1 MDTAKNIR
9 ASLKKLHEKIKS
21 GKDISEEDLRVAFV
35 KSGILEALGY
45 EGELKDVRFEKGVRG
60 KRSDLLAFD
69 DYQNVV
75 FVVEFKR
82 PNEIDLEQD
91 FTQLWERYVNPL
103 KAQYGVLTD
112 GLELLLYERINS
124 NWERKLRVNLGE
136 VALSQCEEVYDWLKK
151 PRIERTR
158 IEEVLDYFERFD
170 NPEEKVNLSSEIA
183 QKHFFDGFELKEGSV
198 FVNLVQKTIGLFDF
212 ELERS
217 KFLKSAYN
225 FWKISYA
232 KKPEKVPENWRR
244 IMDGIGLEA
253 NEENLF
259 KFMFCLESAYSLFT
273 RLILAKA
280 CEDYKLPY
288 VAFSRF
294 IKTEIERTSY
304 RGDITLL
311 AWAITTKNLIESM
324 KQKLVKSVFEG
335 DIFYWWEDSY
345 KEISAGDA
353 LYSPR
358 FEKQKGYFGEALAEI
373 ILTLYKFDFSEI
385 VGDPLGTLYQRYFDK
400 ETRKALGEFYTPQ
413 EVVEYILD
421 AVGYDGQGVIS
432 KRLLDPACG
441 SGTFLVEA
449 LRRYLKASEQIADEE
464 GWSEI
469 LKELC
474 NKYCIVGF
482 DIHPFAT
489 FMAQMQFMLVLIPAY
504 KKAMEEDPHFIL
516 NRLPIFRTDSL
527 VDETK
532 GEARKV
538 TLEESAKGIRFI
550 AIDTGLPVEGGNLK
564 LKMPYDKDVF
574 ARTDLLNV
582 QEYFAAVQAVFD
594 TVKEAAWQ
602 ETYKVDKNELE
613 RNFKRYLD
621 DKAWSGLVSYFTPYA
636 KHFLQKFKELK
647 ATFGDGKLIKSLE
660 DIILAAILK
669 NYVKY
674 DFVVGNPPYVR
685 IQLLPKDKREYYRQI
700 YQTPT
705 ANYDLYVIFIE
716 RGIEWLNDNGK
727 TSYICSN
734 QFINRGYGSKVRRYI
749 SKNVSINQIIN
760 FGDSGVFK
768 DATNYP
774 CIFVF
779 SKEKTSKLMKY
790 TKVFASQ
797 YRILEEVSKNLS
809 KDEYETEN
817 FVIFKVDPQDLKK
830 ETWDFG
836 QEKENL
842 IIEKSEKNA
851 KPLKE
856 CCDILLGMQSG
867 RDSLLIGKK
876 LKDLNENLVEFLPSM
891 YQKSGKTYT
900 IEKELLRPLLRG
912 REVRKWNINFDD
924 NWIIY
929 PHKNLNDKVGTI
941 EELELKSKFPNGY
954 KFLSEH
960 IQSLETR
967 KWYGKNPIELHGSWY
982 ALMYYEQCKDY
993 NRPKILSPALTD
1005 KNNFSFDA
1013 EGRYY
1018 FVLGTAG
1025 VYGFLPREINA
1036 YFLLGYLNSAIS
1048 EFYLKRITPI
1058 KAGGYYQYSTKFLE
1072 RLPIRVPKTKA
1083 EQALS
1088 DEITENVEKILEQVK
1103 LEQKIENFP
1112 EDYVKEYRSKGEEF
1126 DSISITF
1133 NSNHKMLEPM
1143 IEEDTSGR
1151 GYNVIID
1158 KKEKPVFV
1166 NSKVKADYVVA
1177 TLKGKRAKK
1186 DEKLQILIPK
1196 SDTIVEEILRKLEEN
1211 KAKTKSP
1218 SVAEL
1223 EAEIN
1228 ELVYK
1233 LYGLNEE
1240 DITVIED
1247 FLRRF

>member
-1 MDTAKNIR
+1 MNAKKIQ
-9 ASLKKLHEKIKS
+9 ASFKKLHEKIKS
-21 GKDISEEDLRVAFV
+21 GKEISEEDLRVAFV

-45 EGELKDVRFEKGVRG
+45 EGELKDIRFEKGVRG

-91 FTQLWERYVNPL
+91 FTQLWERYVKPL
-103 KAQYGVLTD
+103 KARYGLLTD

-136 VALSQCEEVYDWLKK
+136 VTLSQCEEVYDWLKK

-158 IEEVLDYFERFD
+158 IEEVLNYFERFD
-170 NPEEKVNLSSEIA
+170 NPEEKVNLSTEIA
-183 QKHFFDGFELKEGSV
+183 QQYFFDGFELKEGSV

-244 IMDGIGLEA
+244 IMDGIGLEV
-253 NEENLF
+253 NEENLL

-288 VAFSRF
+288 VEFSRF

-358 FEKQKGYFGEALAEI
+358 FEKQKGHFGEALAEI

-421 AVGYDGQGVIS
+421 AVGYEGRSVLG

-449 LRRYLKASEQIADEE
+449 LRRYLKASEQDAEE
-464 GWSEI
+464 RSWSKI

-474 NKYCIVGF
+474 NEYRIVGF

-504 KKAMEEDPHFIL
+504 KKAMEEDPHFVL
-516 NRLPIFRTDSL
+516 NRLPIVRTDSL

-532 GEARKV
+532 GETKKV
-538 TLEESAKGIRFI
+538 TLETFENGIRYI

-582 QEYFAAVQAVFD
+582 PEYFAALQAVFD

-602 ETYKVDKNELE
+602 EKYDVDTKELE

-621 DKAWSGLVSYFTPYA
+621 DKNWSGLVFFFTPYA
-636 KHFLQKFKELK
+636 KHFLLKFRELK
-647 ATFGDGKLIKSLE
+647 ETFGDGKLIKSLE
-660 DIILAAILK
+660 DIMLAAILK

-685 IQLLPKDKREYYRQI
+685 VQMLNEKQKIQYREDYECAVGLFDI
-700 YQTPT
+700 YV
-705 ANYDLYVIFIE
+705 LFIE
-716 RGIEWLNDNGK
+716 RGIKWLVKGGRIGFI
-727 TSYICSN
+727 TSN
-734 QFINRGYGSKVRRYI
+734 KFIQADYGENLRNLLLKEIRI
-749 SKNVSINQIIN
+749 DQMID
-760 FGDSGVFK
+760 FGDTGVFR

-774 CIFVF
+774 LVF
-779 SKEKTSKLMKY
+779 SFTNDLNKENKFPFVKVMMPRETILTYIKNHFRDGYHDDYILVFEVDQQQLDADLWRFMPVCEMEPIKKIEKNSNIKVKDFARPHRCLYTGLNEAYLINRNQIQSLNLENSLIRPVIGGGNIRRWKIAWEEKFIIYPYEITNDKLIKVDLNKYPNIKEHLNQFKSKLMKRWY
-790 TKVFASQ
+790 IKKIPKDQ
-797 YRILEEVSKNLS
+797 REERWF
-809 KDEYETEN
+809 EYADPRNPRQFEDNKIITPDISTSNN
-817 FVIFKVDPQDLKK
+817 FVLDHGKYFSLNTSYVIDLDRFKGNPVY
-830 ETWDFG
+830 
-836 QEKENL
+836 
-842 IIEKSEKNA
+842 
-851 KPLKE
+851 
-856 CCDILLGMQSG
+856 LLG
-867 RDSLLIGKK
+867 I
-876 LKDLNENLVEFLPSM
+876 LNS
-891 YQKSGKTYT
+891 KT
-900 IEKELLRPLLRG
+900 IE
-912 REVRKWNINFDD
+912 F
-924 NWIIY
+924 Y
-929 PHKNLNDKVGTI
+929 
-941 EELELKSKFPNGY
+941 Y
-954 KFLSEH
+954 KH
-960 IQSLETR
+960 I
-967 KWYGKNPIELHGSWY
+967 
-982 ALMYYEQCKDY
+982 
-993 NRPKILSPALTD
+993 SP
-1005 KNNFSFDA
+1005 F
-1013 EGRYY
+1013 
-1018 FVLGTAG
+1018 
-1025 VYGFLPREINA
+1025 
-1036 YFLLGYLNSAIS
+1036 IS
-1048 EFYLKRITPI
+1048 
-1058 KAGGYYQYSTKFLE
+1058 GGYYRYISQFLE
-1072 RLPIRVPKTKA
+1072 QLPIRLPQTPA
-1083 EQALS
+1083 EQNHA
-1088 DEITENVEKILEQVK
+1088 DEITKNVEKILEQVK
-1103 LEQKIENFP
+1103 REQKIENFP
-1112 EDYVKEYRSKGEEF
+1112 EDCVKEYRSKGEEF
-1126 DSISITF
+1126 NSLSISF
-1133 NSNHKMLEPM
+1133 SANHKTLEPL

-1151 GYNVIID
+1151 GYNVIIG
-1158 KKEKPVFV
+1158 KKETPIFAE
-1166 NSKVKADYVVA
+1166 SKVKADYVVA
-1177 TLKGKRAKK
+1177 ALIGKRAKK

-1196 SDTIVEEILRKLEEN
+1196 SDTVTEAILRNLEED

-1223 EAEIN
+1223 EEEIN

-1240 DITVIED
+1240 DIRIIED
-1247 FLRRF
+1247 FLRRV